1 MLQNIIRTTATTP
14 TATQT
19 LRLKLADDRVI
30 EAAVL
35 FTQADIA
42 VTTGDLVSVNLAF
55 QVNGGLTTA
64 TMGSA

>member
-1 MLQNIIRTTATTP
+1 
-14 TATQT
+14 
-19 LRLKLADDRVI
+19 LKLADDRVI